1 MVNACLDAT
10 SYRTWLIKEHLML
23 EILFVLGFFFMLML
37 TGISLLGMVAALVV
51 AFALMMLGGFLAI
64 VVKMLPWLLLAV
76 LAVWIYRTFFRP
88 DEPKY
93 RRRRLP

>member
-1 MVNACLDAT
+1 
-10 SYRTWLIKEHLML
+10 ML

-37 TGISLLGMVAALVV
+37 TGISLLGMIAALMV
-51 AFALMMLGGFLAI
+51 AFALMMFGGFLVI
-64 VVKMLPWLLLAV
+64 VIKMLPWLILAV
-76 LAVWIYRTFFRP
+76 IAVWIYRTFVKP

>member
-1 MVNACLDAT
+1 
-10 SYRTWLIKEHLML
+10 ML

-37 TGISLLGMVAALVV
+37 TGISLLGMIAALMV
-51 AFALMMLGGFLAI
+51 AFALMMFGGSLVI
-64 VVKMLPWLLLAV
+64 VIKMLPWLILAV
-76 LAVWIYRTFFRP
+76 IAVWIYRTFVKP

>member
-1 MVNACLDAT
+1 
-10 SYRTWLIKEHLML
+10 ML

-37 TGISLLGMVAALVV
+37 TGVSLLGMAAALIV

-64 VVKMLPWLLLAV
+64 VIKMLPWLVLAV
-76 LAVWIYRTFFRP
+76 IGVWIYRTWIRP
-88 DEPKY
+88 DAPKY

>member
-1 MVNACLDAT
+1 
-10 SYRTWLIKEHLML
+10 ML

-37 TGISLLGMVAALVV
+37 TGVSLLGMAAALIV

-64 VVKMLPWLLLAV
+64 VIKMLPWLVLAV
-76 LAVWIYRTFFRP
+76 IAVWIYRTWIRP
-88 DEPKY
+88 DAAKY

>member
-1 MVNACLDAT
+1 
-10 SYRTWLIKEHLML
+10 ML
-23 EILFVLGFFFMLML
+23 EILFVLGFFFVLMV
-37 TGISLLGMVAALVV
+37 TGVSLLGMAAALIV

-64 VVKMLPWLLLAV
+64 VIKMLPWLVLAV
-76 LAVWIYRTFFRP
+76 VAVWIYRTFFRT

>member
-1 MVNACLDAT
+1 
-10 SYRTWLIKEHLML
+10 ML

-37 TGISLLGMVAALVV
+37 TGISLLGMVAALIV
-51 AFALMMLGGFLAI
+51 AFGLMMLSGFFVI
-64 VVKMLPWLLLAV
+64 VIKMLPWLILAV
-76 LAVWIYRTFFRP
+76 AAVWIYRTFIRP

>member
-1 MVNACLDAT
+1 
-10 SYRTWLIKEHLML
+10 ML

-37 TGISLLGMVAALVV
+37 TGVSLLGMAAALTV

-64 VVKMLPWLLLAV
+64 VIKMLPWLVLAV
-76 LAVWIYRTFFRP
+76 IAVWIYRTWIRP
-88 DEPKY
+88 DTPKY

>member
-1 MVNACLDAT
+1 
-10 SYRTWLIKEHLML
+10 ML

-37 TGISLLGMVAALVV
+37 TGISLLGMIAALIV

-64 VVKMLPWLLLAV
+64 VIKMLPWLVFAV
-76 LAVWIYRTFFRP
+76 LVVWVYRKFIKP

>member
-1 MVNACLDAT
+1 
-10 SYRTWLIKEHLML
+10 ML

-37 TGISLLGMVAALVV
+37 TGVSLLGMVAALIV

-64 VVKMLPWLLLAV
+64 VIKMLPWLVLAV
-76 LAVWIYRTFFRP
+76 IAVWIYRAWIRP
-88 DEPKY
+88 DAPKY

>member
-1 MVNACLDAT
+1 
-10 SYRTWLIKEHLML
+10 ML

-93 RRRRLP
+93 RSRRLP